1 MLNNSNK
8 TEFDDENDEPEG
20 VSSQNNEFKLRIKN
34 ILLKILMKP
43 PNSKTLRS
51 LNALSFVLFVGVA
64 EWKDTLFQILEDL
77 NIDEVIFS

>member
-8 TEFDDENDEPEG
+8 TELDDENDEPECA
-20 VSSQNNEFKLRIKN
+20 SSQNNEFKLRIKN
-34 ILLKILMKP
+34 ILLKILEKP
-43 PNSKTLRS
+43 LNSKTLNS
-51 LNALSFVLFVGVA
+51 FNALSFVLFVGIA